1 VRWGRCVVTGCR
13 NNTGCRNITVAR
25 IIQVTGIADRVGGSG
40 EGCVVTGIKQ
50 VIGIAG
56 RISRQNWWKWGGCV
70 VTGIKQ
76 VIGIAGRISRQNWWK
91 WGGCVVTAE
100 KGKCRH
106 MHTVGQNPIYTP
118 YITVHFVVSLPRML
132 YIHHL

>member
-1 VRWGRCVVTGCR
+1 MRWGRCVVTGCR

-70 VTGIKQ
+70 VT
-76 VIGIAGRISRQNWWK
+76 
-91 WGGCVVTAE
+91 AE